1 MITQIRR
8 NLYLTSERRRLLT
21 HSVTQAN
28 IQPPSSTKR
37 RLNILLF
44 KQLTTGTP
52 RADFLIMKRVAL
64 LIITGTLFVFSTEG
78 KLWNDHSKWLITHW
92 VDTYLLY
99 TIKRLCGSAV
109 MYWCRIR
116 KTSLE
121 LVRFNFWRKRSPDTN
136 INDERFDVNWRIYR
150 SFFRAINTNSK
161 KFWFRS
167 VSIFLYLTVE
177 NIELN

>member
-28 IQPPSSTKR
+28 IQPPSSTKC
-37 RLNILLF
+37 RLNILLL

-78 KLWNDHSKWLITHW
+78 KL
-92 VDTYLLY
+92 
-99 TIKRLCGSAV
+99 
-109 MYWCRIR
+109 
-116 KTSLE
+116 
-121 LVRFNFWRKRSPDTN
+121 
-136 INDERFDVNWRIYR
+136 
-150 SFFRAINTNSK
+150 
-161 KFWFRS
+161 
-167 VSIFLYLTVE
+167 
-177 NIELN
+177 

>member
-8 NLYLTSERRRLLT
+8 NLCLTSERRRLLT

-37 RLNILLF
+37 RLNILLL

-92 VDTYLLY
+92 VDSYLLY

-116 KTSLE
+116 ETSLE

-167 VSIFLYLTVE
+167 VSIFLYVTVE